1 MPNTNMTELIKEIVK
16 DTYRETQIT
25 VYMQLKL
32 LFEQANKLTF
42 PYREFIDTDA
52 EVLSVRKATAEEK
65 LDFIAKGLEQLI
77 NVTKEVK

>member
-42 PYREFIDTDA
+42 PYLEFIDTDA
-52 EVLSVRKATAEEK
+52 DVPMVRKATAEEK
-65 LDFIAKGLEQLI
+65 LDFITKGLDQLI
-77 NVTKEVK
+77 YVTKEVK

>member
-1 MPNTNMTELIKEIVK
+1 MTSKETLK

-42 PYREFIDTDA
+42 PYLEFIDTDA

-65 LDFIAKGLEQLI
+65 LDFITKGLDQLI
-77 NVTKEVK
+77 CVTKEIKNDK